1 MPTYAE
7 NWDYVFPVM
16 CSTIDSS
23 KRKQPPAAQNEVHPK
38 PKKQCNTSRS
48 LPDLALMFQ
57 KCQVL
62 YEDDVWYDGTVTG
75 IEFCDEKKQWM
86 YKISFSDGETALAAR
101 DDPEVCFP
109 YVNHDH

>member
-1 MPTYAE
+1 MFII
-7 NWDYVFPVM
+7 V
-16 CSTIDSS
+16 SS
-23 KRKQPPAAQNEVHPK
+23 VPQVVLPQHNSMRYEYYYLSAWHKLY
-38 PKKQCNTSRS
+38 TS
-48 LPDLALMFQ
+48 ALMFQ

-86 YKISFSDGETALAAR
+86 YKILFSDGETTLAAR

-109 YVNHDH
+109 F